1 MNDGRILRASGW
13 ALLWSLCLAAL
24 PAAAAPRYT
33 LIDTATLIPGHT
45 FQAAALN
52 DRGAL
57 VGTRGDGHAVI
68 VTPGQGEPI
77 DIGTLPSQSPGFE
90 TRPVPV
96 AINNFGQV
104 TGTVYYNTDEND
116 PPVIVRGFLYTP
128 GVGMTDIGLLPTQYL
143 PTTYGVDIN
152 DRGVVLAMSVGGTRW
167 ETITFS
173 LGRGLEV
180 LPTALDVQP
189 EGINDRGQ
197 ILGSLLTGTQLASYI
212 YDRGAV
218 TQLQGSGAAYVYA
231 YDINDRGWVTGG
243 MSRDRVRGQAFLYK
257 PGTGIVDLMARGAN
271 DGFINTYGVALNNRG
286 QVVGSG
292 WDGRDTAGFYY
303 DKKTGIVRLS
313 KLVEPADMVGWRLWD
328 GFAINNRG
336 QILAYGLRDGSNV
349 TTVVLLTPVKKA
361 GPDHD
366 HDHDDDD
373 PDHDHDHG
381 HGHGHGTPPRG
392 R

>member
-1 MNDGRILRASGW
+1 MNDARILRPAGRT
-13 ALLWSLCLAAL
+13 LLWSLCLAAL

-33 LIDTATLIPGHT
+33 FVDTATLIPGHT

-90 TRPVPV
+90 TRPVPA
-96 AINNFGQV
+96 AINNHGQV
-104 TGTVYYNTDEND
+104 SGTVYYNTTEND

-143 PTTYGVDIN
+143 PTTYGVGLN
-152 DRGVVLAMSVGGTRW
+152 DRGVVLGMSVGGTRW
-167 ETITFS
+167 ETVTFS

-197 ILGSLLTGTQLASYI
+197 ILGTLLTNDKLASYI
-212 YDRGAV
+212 YDRGTV
-218 TQLQGSGAAYVYA
+218 TEIQGAGAAYVYA
-231 YDINDRGWVTGG
+231 YDINERGWVTGG
-243 MSRDRVRGQAFLYK
+243 MSRDRVRSQAFLYK
-257 PGTGIVDLMARGAN
+257 PGTGIVDLMAGGAN
-271 DGFINTYGVALNNRG
+271 DGFINTTGLGLNKRG

-292 WDGRDTAGFYY
+292 WNGRDTAGFYF
-303 DKKTGIVRLS
+303 DEKTGIVHLS
-313 KLVEPADMVGWRLWD
+313 KLVAPADLAGWRLWD
-328 GFAINNRG
+328 AFAINDRG

-349 TTVVLLTPVKKA
+349 TTVVLMTPVKKA
-361 GPDHD
+361 GPDAD
-366 HDHDDDD
+366 HEHDDN
-373 PDHDHDHG
+373 HDHG
-381 HGHGHGTPPRG
+381 HSPRG

>member
-1 MNDGRILRASGW
+1 MIDGRILRTSWW
-13 ALLWSLCLAAL
+13 ALLWSMCTVAL
-24 PAAAAPRYT
+24 PATAAPRYT
-33 LIDTATLIPGHT
+33 LTDTATLIPGHT
-45 FQAAALN
+45 FQAVALN

-90 TRPVPV
+90 TRPVPA
-96 AINNFGQV
+96 AINNYGQV
-104 TGTVYYNTDEND
+104 SGTVYYNTTEND

-143 PTTYGVDIN
+143 PTTYGVGLN
-152 DRGVVLAMSVGGTRW
+152 DRGVVLAMSVGGSRW

-197 ILGSLLTGTQLASYI
+197 ILGTLLTNAQQASYI
-212 YDRGAV
+212 YDRGTVTEIQGAGAV
-218 TQLQGSGAAYVYA
+218 YVYA
-231 YDINDRGWVTGG
+231 HDINDRGWVTGG

-257 PGTGIVDLMARGAN
+257 PGTGIVDLMAGGAN
-271 DGFINTYGVALNNRG
+271 DGFINTGGLALNNRG

-292 WDGRDTAGFYY
+292 WNGSDTAGFYF
-303 DKKTGIVRLS
+303 DEETGIVRLS

-328 GFAINNRG
+328 AFAINDRG
-336 QILAYGLRDGSNV
+336 QILAYGLRDGSNLA
-349 TTVVLLTPVKKA
+349 TVVLLTPVKKA
-361 GPDHD
+361 GH
-366 HDHDDDD
+366 D
-373 PDHDHDHG
+373 PDHDHHDGRDRG
-381 HGHGHGTPPRG
+381 HGHSPRG

>member
-1 MNDGRILRASGW
+1 
-13 ALLWSLCLAAL
+13 
-24 PAAAAPRYT
+24 
-33 LIDTATLIPGHT
+33 
-45 FQAAALN
+45 
-52 DRGAL
+52 
-57 VGTRGDGHAVI
+57 
-68 VTPGQGEPI
+68 
-77 DIGTLPSQSPGFE
+77 
-90 TRPVPV
+90 
-96 AINNFGQV
+96 
-104 TGTVYYNTDEND
+104 
-116 PPVIVRGFLYTP
+116 
-128 GVGMTDIGLLPTQYL
+128 
-143 PTTYGVDIN
+143 
-152 DRGVVLAMSVGGTRW
+152 
-167 ETITFS
+167 
-173 LGRGLEV
+173 
-180 LPTALDVQP
+180 
-189 EGINDRGQ
+189 
-197 ILGSLLTGTQLASYI
+197 
-212 YDRGAV
+212 
-218 TQLQGSGAAYVYA
+218 
-231 YDINDRGWVTGG
+231 

-373 PDHDHDHG
+373 PDHDHG